1 MPCESITDNGT
12 LEGFFFLHA
21 SDVAR
26 SEASSL
32 LWNFYFVSN
41 DFNHCSTK
49 SLRFNL
55 CNFSR
60 ANIQTFERLTML
72 PLREMGAEKRRGK
85 REKEREKLKSDIF
98 FRELI
103 FDNTRYKN
111 PGKAY

>member
-12 LEGFFFLHA
+12 LEGFFFFYTRVT
-21 SDVAR
+21 SPR

-72 PLREMGAEKRRGK
+72 PPREMEAEKRG
-85 REKEREKLKSDIF
+85 KERKKEKS
-98 FRELI
+98 
-103 FDNTRYKN
+103 
-111 PGKAY
+111 